1 MNWLNAFILG
11 LAQGL
16 TEFLPVSSSAHLAI
30 LQHFM
35 GIKEPMIF
43 FDVMLHVGT
52 LFAIF
57 VYFRRDISNMVL
69 ALAGRAPASADAGY
83 VWTGTQAEA
92 WRYAVWLIV
101 GTVPA
106 GIAGVALNDLIHDA
120 FTSVRVPAACLLVTG
135 AVLFLAGRA
144 REGSAEVQHSPW
156 HFPLII
162 GLAQAVALMPGIS
175 RSGATICAA
184 LLLGVS
190 RNAAARFSFFLA
202 IIAIAGA
209 TVLEGSDALASGV
222 RDIGPTLLGLAVA
235 FASGLAALYLLIGIL
250 RRGSLGLFAYYCW
263 ALGAIVLAASFLK

>member
-1 MNWLNAFILG
+1 MNWLNALILG

-16 TEFLPVSSSAHLAI
+16 TEFLPISSSAHLAI
-30 LQHFM
+30 MQHFM
-35 GIKEPMIF
+35 GMREPMVF
-43 FDVMLHVGT
+43 FDVMLHLGT

-57 VYFRRDISNMVL
+57 VYFRRDIANMVL
-69 ALAGRAPASADAGY
+69 ALAGRAPADAGSGF

-92 WRYAVWLIV
+92 WRYAAWLIV

-106 GIAGVALNDLIHDA
+106 GIAGVALNDVIHDA
-120 FTSVRVPAACLLVTG
+120 FSSIRVPATCLLVTG
-135 AVLFLAGRA
+135 AFLFVAGRM
-144 REGSAEVQHSPW
+144 REGEGELQHSAW
-156 HFPLII
+156 SVPLLI
-162 GLAQAVALMPGIS
+162 GLAQAAALMPGIS
-175 RSGATICAA
+175 RAGATICAA

-209 TVLEGSDALASGV
+209 AVLEGRDALG
-222 RDIGPTLLGLAVA
+222 GGMPYPGLTLLGTGAA

-263 ALGAIVLAASFLK
+263 ALGAAVLIFSFVK